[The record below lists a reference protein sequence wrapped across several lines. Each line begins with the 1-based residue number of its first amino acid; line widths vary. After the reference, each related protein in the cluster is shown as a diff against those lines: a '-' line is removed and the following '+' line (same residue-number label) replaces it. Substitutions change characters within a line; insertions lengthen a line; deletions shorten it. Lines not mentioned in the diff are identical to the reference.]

1 MNALGWLLRIL
12 VWLIGLTQRWRM
24 EDPHGVLAKPPEGA
38 YIFAFWHNRIFF
50 LPFLFRKYW
59 HARERKR
66 VAVLVSA
73 SKDGEK
79 LSRVL
84 EKFNLVC
91 VRGSSS
97 RRGREALREL
107 QKLVREGHD
116 IGITPDG
123 PRGPKY
129 KVQDGVISLAQ
140 LTGATIVPITYLLEW
155 KITLKSWDAFMIPL
169 PFGRCVVRLG
179 KPMFVSREA
188 MEQDRENKKL
198 ELETVLKNLSEP

>member
-1 MNALGWLLRIL
+1 MSALGWFLRIL
-12 VWLIGLTQRWRM
+12 VWLIALTQRWRL
-24 EDPHGVLAKPPEGA
+24 EDPHGVLAKPPQGA

-50 LPFLFRKYW
+50 LPYLFRKYW
-59 HARERKR
+59 RTRQRKR
-66 VAVLVSA
+66 VAVLVS
-73 SKDGEK
+73 SSRDGEK
-79 LSRVL
+79 LAKVL
-84 EKFNLVC
+84 EKFDLVC

-97 RRGREALREL
+97 RRGRQALREL
-107 QKLVREGHD
+107 HRLVDDGHD

-155 KITLKSWDAFMIPL
+155 KITLTSWDAFMIPL

-179 KPMFVSREA
+179 QPLLIPRA
-188 MEQDRENKKL
+188 ADEQFRANKKL
-198 ELETVLKNLSEP
+198 ELETVLQNLSQP